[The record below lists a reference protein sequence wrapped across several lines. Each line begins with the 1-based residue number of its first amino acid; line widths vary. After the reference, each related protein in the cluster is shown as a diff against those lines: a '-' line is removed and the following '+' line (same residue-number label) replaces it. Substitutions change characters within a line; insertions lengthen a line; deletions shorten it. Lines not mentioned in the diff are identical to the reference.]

1 MFRILALLLPLS
13 LLTSPALAA
22 PRLTQGPA
30 DYIVMP
36 LIGYLTI
43 FAGAWLFHLLGG
55 KGRN

>member
-1 MFRILALLLPLS
+1 MFRILASLLPLG
-13 LLTSPALAA
+13 LLASPALAA

-36 LIGYLTI
+36 LIGYLSI
-43 FAGAWLFHLLGG
+43 FAGAWLFHLLAG